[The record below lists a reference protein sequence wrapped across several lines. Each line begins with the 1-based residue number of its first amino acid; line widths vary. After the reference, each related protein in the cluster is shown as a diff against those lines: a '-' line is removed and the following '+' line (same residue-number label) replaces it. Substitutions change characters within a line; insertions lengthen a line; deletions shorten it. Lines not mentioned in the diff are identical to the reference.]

1 METISS
7 HSVYYFAYTMMLI
20 ADGQPNV
27 NKVINMATGSF
38 KISKS
43 ENIITKIKPMNGII
57 INFVRLS

>member
-20 ADGQPNV
+20 ADGQPKV

-38 KISKS
+38 RISKS
-43 ENIITKIKPMNGII
+43 DNIITKIKPMNGII

>member
-1 METISS
+1 
-7 HSVYYFAYTMMLI
+7 MLI

>member
-38 KISKS
+38 RISKS
-43 ENIITKIKPMNGII
+43 DNIITKIKPINGII